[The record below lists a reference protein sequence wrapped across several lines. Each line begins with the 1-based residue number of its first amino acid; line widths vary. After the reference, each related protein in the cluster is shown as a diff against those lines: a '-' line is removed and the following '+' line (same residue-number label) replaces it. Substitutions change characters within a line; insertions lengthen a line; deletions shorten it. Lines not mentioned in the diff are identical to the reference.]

1 MHKREIEQ
9 NIRSIIS
16 REPWLLHQVDFSDG
30 YVTLALS
37 VTTDMRLEYV
47 SLALGTKAIPVM
59 HLDNSDPLMETWI
72 CIIEPGDVH
81 ALQ

>member
-1 MHKREIEQ
+1 MYEEEIEQ
-9 NIRSIIS
+9 NIRNIIS

-30 YVTLALS
+30 YVALALS
-37 VTTDMRLEYV
+37 VPTDMSFKYV